1 MVAPGQGGITSTST
15 PAVRLSDVAEVSDET
30 ADQSEIVRINGH
42 RGVYLRV
49 LKQPGANTI
58 AVVDAV
64 RAAMPNLRGVPAN
77 VKLAISFDQSTYIR
91 AAVSALQHEAVQ
103 GGVLAIGVIRSEER
117 RVGKEC
123 RARWAP

>member
-1 MVAPGQGGITSTST
+1 VLRGGDASAGPAP
-15 PAVRLSDVAEVSDET
+15 VRLVDVAEIEDGT
-30 ADQSEIVRINGH
+30 ADQDNIVRVNGQ
-42 RGVYLRV
+42 RGVYIRV

-64 RAAMPNLRGVPAN
+64 RKAMPNLRGVPAN
-77 VKLAISFDQSTYIR
+77 VRLAISFDQSTYIR